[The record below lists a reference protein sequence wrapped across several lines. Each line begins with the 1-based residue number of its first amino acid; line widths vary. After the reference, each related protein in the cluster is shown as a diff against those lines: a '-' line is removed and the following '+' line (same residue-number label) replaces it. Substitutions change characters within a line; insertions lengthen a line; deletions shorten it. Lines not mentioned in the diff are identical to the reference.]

1 MEIETDFDPT
11 RAVEVA
17 AGAFLALVAF
27 GTLKA
32 VLKTLLN

>member
-1 MEIETDFDPT
+1 MEIENEFDPVK
-11 RAVEVA
+11 AAEVA

>member
-17 AGAFLALVAF
+17 VGAFIALVAV
-27 GTLKA
+27 GILK
-32 VLKTLLN
+32 VILNSLLT

>member
-1 MEIETDFDPT
+1 MEIENEIDPGK
-11 RAVEVA
+11 AAEVA
-17 AGAFLALVAF
+17 AGAVLALVAF

>member
-1 MEIETDFDPT
+1 MEIENEFDPGK
-11 RAVEVA
+11 AAEVA